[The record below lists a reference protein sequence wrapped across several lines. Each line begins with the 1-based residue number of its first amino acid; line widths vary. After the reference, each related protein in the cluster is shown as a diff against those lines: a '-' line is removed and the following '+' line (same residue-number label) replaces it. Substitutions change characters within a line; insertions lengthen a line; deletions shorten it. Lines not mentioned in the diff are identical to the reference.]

1 MRKKFLK
8 CISVALM
15 AVLMISVLPAEFS
28 YAALDEVNEPAQVTT
43 FKSSETFDLEYLRGY
58 VTKDDDRVLK
68 VVYRTPLET
77 SLFRLSLYRIG
88 ENKGDMNLDIFVA
101 PKIQYAS
108 DGTQTYNFTYYL
120 NMEEYAIPDG
130 KYNIYIRRCANAI
143 DAANLKYTSSG
154 VLNKNMVLQ
163 VKDGHVKLL
172 RYMDVINY
180 NREIK
185 AIGDLY
191 DTSRYLDQ
199 TLEDIRFC
207 LVERLSL
214 SI

>member
-77 SLFRLSLYRIG
+77 SL
-88 ENKGDMNLDIFVA
+88 
-101 PKIQYAS
+101 
-108 DGTQTYNFTYYL
+108 
-120 NMEEYAIPDG
+120 
-130 KYNIYIRRCANAI
+130 
-143 DAANLKYTSSG
+143 
-154 VLNKNMVLQ
+154 
-163 VKDGHVKLL
+163 
-172 RYMDVINY
+172 
-180 NREIK
+180 
-185 AIGDLY
+185 
-191 DTSRYLDQ
+191 
-199 TLEDIRFC
+199 
-207 LVERLSL
+207 
-214 SI
+214 SIAV